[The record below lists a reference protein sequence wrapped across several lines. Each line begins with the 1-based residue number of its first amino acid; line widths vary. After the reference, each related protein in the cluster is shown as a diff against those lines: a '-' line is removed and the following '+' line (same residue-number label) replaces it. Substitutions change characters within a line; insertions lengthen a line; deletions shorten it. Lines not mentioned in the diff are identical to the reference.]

1 MKNQN
6 EINEILREIIKRL
19 DLIKENNQKTVL
31 GRFLKH
37 DVISEGLIMTHS
49 RKSVITMLNNIG
61 AKKYHIG
68 LGKAYGSFS
77 NKDGEKPNT
86 LYLSFNDGI
95 QTMGREYF
103 NKLIGYMY
111 MLGWYIANKDIPK
124 DCYDILKNYRSFTLL
139 FEAKFDVELDLDE
152 VNDNFYHI
160 TKKSLIDKITRNG
173 LTPKNGCM
181 VTFHPNRVY
190 LFVGKPNNW
199 KSIAENFRSM
209 KDVDDKFVLLKIDR
223 NQINKSNK
231 LFIDPNS
238 KNYKACYT
246 YEPIPPFAIY
256 IDDEE

>member
-160 TKKSLIDKITRNG
+160 TKKSLIDKLQHKDEVIKSLNERIQELDDNFDKSLKKERENLQQITKTHNERLIMISYISNMYEF
-173 LTPKNGCM
+173 TPLKQQ
-181 VTFHPNRVY
+181 
-190 LFVGKPNNW
+190 
-199 KSIAENFRSM
+199 S
-209 KDVDDKFVLLKIDR
+209 LLSYSEKR
-223 NQINKSNK
+223 RYNMFK
-231 LFIDPNS
+231 
-238 KNYKACYT
+238 
-246 YEPIPPFAIY
+246 
-256 IDDEE
+256 